1 MSENRRE
8 FFRVTFNKTIDGK
21 LTMLPERDVMHVNI
35 ENISVTGLKFL
46 SSVDIPLLQ
55 KVECSFEVMDCA
67 FLLDGSIIRKTGN
80 HVEYEY
86 GVGFDIDQDT
96 SSLLFKQLNFHMI
109 RQRRGREED

>member
-8 FFRVTFNKTIDGK
+8 FFRVTFDQTIEGK
-21 LTMLPERDVMHVNI
+21 LTMLPGREDMYINI
-35 ENISVTGLKFL
+35 ENASVTGLKFF

-67 FLLDGSIIRKTGN
+67 FLLNGSIIRKMVN
-80 HVEYEY
+80 DIVYEY

-109 RQRRGREED
+109 RQRKGRED